1 MQLLLPIWRH
11 QRLLQVFPLRQAA
24 LSNHKLRVKLV
35 GLHKASLL
43 SAQHNFSPDVYDL
56 GRTMLWI
63 ITNPPTP
70 PPAPESAGLRI
81 ADPPS
86 LMSKSPLASSGAAA
100 GKAADE
106 TKERETKERETKE
119 RETKERETKER
130 ETKERETKERLEKL
144 RSYDPSLMLLLEWMT
159 EPKEEDRADMM
170 DVLRHP

>member
-86 LMSKSPLASSGAAA
+86 LMSKSPLASSGGAAA
-100 GKAADE
+100 QAADV
-106 TKERETKERETKE
+106 TKEC
-119 RETKERETKER
+119 
-130 ETKERETKERLEKL
+130 LEAL

>member
-1 MQLLLPIWRH
+1 MQLLLPVWRH
-11 QRLLQVFPLRQAA
+11 QHLLQVFPLRQAA

-43 SAQHNFSPDVYDL
+43 SAQHNFAPDVYDL

-63 ITNPPTP
+63 ITNPPAP
-70 PPAPESAGLRI
+70 PPAPNPLAPELAGLRI

-86 LMSKSPLASSGAAA
+86 PMSKSPLASSGAAA
-100 GKAADE
+100 EQAA
-106 TKERETKERETKE
+106 
-119 RETKERETKER
+119 
-130 ETKERETKERLEKL
+130 ETKERLEKL

-159 EPKEEDRADMM
+159 EPVKDRADMM